1 MSSTDPKMLHE
12 LSMNNSNNAKIYD
25 IWASTYNEYVNE
37 IEYNAPQ
44 SLLTLLSDYLE
55 QFEHIATTTSTTEM
69 NTDKI
74 TNRFKSI
81 LDFGCGTGLVGKELK
96 ASQNKTIS
104 TIYNNAFLLG
114 IDISEKMVEKSIA
127 TKAYSNFIIHDLTKE
142 HELVQIKQ
150 IINSYNYT
158 KTPLNGFD
166 LIISCGVF
174 LEGHV
179 PLPFITRS
187 LVYLLNPNGLLIIT
201 IRNSY
206 LNANSDFMKQLKAIP
221 FLEIVI
227 EKQIAYLKDVDALC
241 LIIKNIAI

>member
-12 LSMNNSNNAKIYD
+12 LSMNNSNNTKIYD

-55 QFEHIATTTSTTEM
+55 HIATTTSTTEI

-74 TNRFKSI
+74 NNRFKSI

-241 LIIKNIAI
+241 LIIKNIDI